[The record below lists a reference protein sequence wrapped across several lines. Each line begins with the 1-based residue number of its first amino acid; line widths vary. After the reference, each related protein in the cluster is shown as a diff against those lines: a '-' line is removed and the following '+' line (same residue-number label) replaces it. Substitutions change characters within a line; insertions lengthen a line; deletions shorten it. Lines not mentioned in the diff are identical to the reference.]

1 MAIGIKVKH
10 TQHVNHDLKTT
21 QFDFTRESR
30 PPEGHGKKIK
40 WHTSHKT
47 QHDRHF
53 LFRFNYCSRLLLI
66 QTVELNQW
74 SRTKKKKT

>member
-30 PPEGHGKKIK
+30 PPEGH
-40 WHTSHKT
+40 
-47 QHDRHF
+47 
-53 LFRFNYCSRLLLI
+53 
-66 QTVELNQW
+66 
-74 SRTKKKKT
+74 